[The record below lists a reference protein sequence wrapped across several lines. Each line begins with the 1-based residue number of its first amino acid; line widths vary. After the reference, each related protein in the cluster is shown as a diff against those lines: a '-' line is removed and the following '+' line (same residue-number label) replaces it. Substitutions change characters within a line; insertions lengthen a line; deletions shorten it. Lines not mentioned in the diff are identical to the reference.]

1 MPRLFQS
8 FFFSLEGQQLLVDNY
23 ALRSF
28 HSEIKE
34 KTGRE
39 PLSSIKLLKS
49 DPAAVL
55 AQSEDIK
62 ARYTKLFKV

>member
-1 MPRLFQS
+1 M
-8 FFFSLEGQQLLVDNY
+8 LVDNY

-28 HSEIKE
+28 HFQIEE
-34 KTGRE
+34 KPGRQ

-49 DPAAVL
+49 DPVAVL